1 MNDRQKAFLS
11 IVLVSLLGGAMG
23 AVTKIGLS
31 DIPPLSFAFIR
42 FFIAFLIVIPFMVK
56 MERKIIKDFVALA
69 PISLLATINIALFTL
84 GVKIT
89 TATISG
95 LLYAATPLI
104 IAFFSYLFIAE
115 KLNRNKILGIIIGF
129 MGVLVVV
136 LLPFLEKGKAFS
148 GDLFGNLLISA
159 AVVCWSFYMIFSK
172 KMQKTHSPFVIVS
185 IFTILTTLALFPF
198 FLVDLK
204 LNYGWWNRVEISGLI
219 SLFYAGAVG
228 TVMSYLLNQYAIRHG
243 GSVFAS
249 MAFYI
254 QPVFAF
260 LSAFILL
267 GEGLTL
273 GILLGGSLA
282 LLGVFFVTKK
292 Q

>member
-1 MNDRQKAFLS
+1 MNDRQKAFFS
-11 IVLVSLLGGAMG
+11 IVLVSLFGGAMG

-31 DIPPLSFAFIR
+31 NIPPLSFAFIR
-42 FFIAFLIVIPFMVK
+42 FFIAFLIIIPFIRK
-56 MERKIIKDFVALA
+56 AERKIIKDFVALA
-69 PISLLATINIALFTL
+69 PISLLATINIVLFTL
-84 GVKIT
+84 GVKAT

-104 IAFFSYLFIAE
+104 IALFSYLFIAE

-136 LLPFLEKGKAFS
+136 FLPFLEKGKAFS

-172 KMQKTHSPFVIVS
+172 KMQKTYSPFVIVS

-204 LNYGWWNRVEISGLI
+204 LNYGWWNGVEISSFI

-254 QPVFAF
+254 QPLFAF
-260 LSAFILL
+260 LSAFFLL

-282 LLGVFFVTKK
+282 LIGVFFVTKK
-292 Q
+292 